1 MPVRRKP
8 MRIEGAKELDRVLKR
23 LPKKIRGKVLRQALM
38 AGARVIRKAMRQRA
52 PVRTG
57 KLQMSIAA
65 RRDRGAERGG
75 ASVAVK
81 VGPLGRGFY
90 GMFIEFGT
98 SRQPARPWA
107 RPAFEESKNEA
118 LDKTGGQLG
127 KAIEREAARLAGP
140 LRKSGLIRRRR

>member
-1 MPVRRKP
+1 MPIRRKT
-8 MRIEGAKELDRVLKR
+8 MRIEGAKELDRVLKK

-38 AGARVIRKAMRQRA
+38 AGAGVIRKAMRQRA
-52 PVRTG
+52 PVLTG
-57 KLQMSIAA
+57 KLKMSIAA
-65 RRDRGAERGG
+65 RRDRAAERGG

-90 GMFIEFGT
+90 GMFTEFGT

-107 RPAFEESKNEA
+107 RPAFEESKRAA

-140 LRKSGLIRRRR
+140 RVRGKTRQRR